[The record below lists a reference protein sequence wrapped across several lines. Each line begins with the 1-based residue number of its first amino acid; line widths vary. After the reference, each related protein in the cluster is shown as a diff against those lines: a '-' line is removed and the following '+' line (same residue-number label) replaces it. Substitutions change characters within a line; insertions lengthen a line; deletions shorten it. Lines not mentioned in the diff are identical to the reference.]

1 MKKQRKR
8 TSRDRQRKAEKRK
21 ERAQEVKNSQKRETA
36 RNLTDEWFRKKKL
49 QPPWA
54 TLRSDRAYTRRV
66 KEERDIM
73 ARQGR
78 EMTLEEM
85 DVLLRELDNRQ
96 PHGLESLALAPFA
109 PWGAFEEA
117 KKDMHRR

>member
-21 ERAQEVKNSQKRETA
+21 ERAQEVKNSQKRRIA
-36 RNLTDEWFRKKKL
+36 RNLTDDWFRKKKL
-49 QPPWA
+49 QPPWE
-54 TLRSDRAYTRRV
+54 TLHADRAYTRRV

-73 ARQGR
+73 AQQGR

-85 DVLLRELDNRQ
+85 DVLLQSMDQ
-96 PHGLESLALAPFA
+96 KPHGLESLALAPFA